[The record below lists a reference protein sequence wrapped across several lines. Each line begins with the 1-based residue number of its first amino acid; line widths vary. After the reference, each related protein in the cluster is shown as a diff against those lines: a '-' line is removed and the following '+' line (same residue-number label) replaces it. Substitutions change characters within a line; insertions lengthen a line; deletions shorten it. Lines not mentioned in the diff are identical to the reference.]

1 MKYYF
6 QCMNALLDGRIITDI
21 KDDQEARAIA
31 ADYEATCYR
40 ITEDGGRVLVYD
52 PQDQN

>member
-6 QCMNALLDGRIITDI
+6 QCMNAFLDGRIITGI
-21 KDDQEARAIA
+21 KDDQEAKAIA

-40 ITEDGGRVLVYD
+40 ITDKGDLVLVYD
-52 PQDQN
+52 AGNQN